1 MHDVHEDEH
10 RDQDE
15 EEGPDVVGAPLER
28 RLEGPLHV
36 ANVEE
41 VGEDE
46 ILAAPESIVS
56 DAVITRMLSTFLGM
70 LGFRVK
76 GEITGVSSTLTL

>member
-28 RLEGPLHV
+28 RLEGSLHV

-46 ILAAPESIVS
+46 ILAAPESIILPHMDIMFMYHS
-56 DAVITRMLSTFLGM
+56 IIQNCLPILLLRSIRAFWI
-70 LGFRVK
+70 
-76 GEITGVSSTLTL
+76 

>member
-15 EEGPDVVGAPLER
+15 EEGSDVVGAPLER

-56 DAVITRMLSTFLGM
+56 DAVITRML
-70 LGFRVK
+70 GFRVK
-76 GEITGVSSTLTL
+76 GEITGVFSTLTL

>member
-1 MHDVHEDEH
+1 MHDIHEDEH

-28 RLEGPLHV
+28 RLEGSLHV

-56 DAVITRMLSTFLGM
+56 NAVIRGM

-76 GEITGVSSTLTL
+76 GAITGVFSTRTL